1 MTTLYQF
8 IEVEPG
14 VSYAKNEFL
23 AQGAPRSAK
32 PIIVDL
38 LNYFGD
44 TIALDLAKLITT
56 PGAIGQPTF
65 VIPTEFVAPQVV
77 GQTVGY
83 LLQHIMKDWRSG
95 NFTALGT
102 DGNLIAILAD
112 S

>member
-8 IEVEPG
+8 IESEPG
-14 VSYAKNEFL
+14 ASYVKNGFL
-23 AQGAPRSAK
+23 AQGAPRSTK

-44 TIALDLAKLITT
+44 TIAVGLTKLITT
-56 PGAIGQPTF
+56 PGAIGQPNF
-65 VIPTEFVAPQVV
+65 VIPTTFVAPQVV

-95 NFTALGT
+95 NFTSLAV